1 MIACV
6 SPTEGDVTE
15 TLNTLRYANRAKN
28 MQKPPIP
35 KHLQAF
41 SAKKRKF
48 ANLNLPKTPYHKTPG
63 KYLKLNNTLGPSTPV
78 PIIKS
83 TPKFNSTV
91 SGSIPKFS
99 IPKFSDS
106 LNNLS
111 EEDISEISSIPSS
124 SSKASNMTLID
135 ASCLSPLLRKV
146 IAEHEDKLIERLQQT
161 LKINSPRRSPRLL
174 KKDGNFKNGH
184 PTTNDNSFFDETLI
198 QGPAFSS
205 GRRKLRENIDNLN
218 EDDEEN
224 TFTNDDKQH
233 DTTTTTP
240 VSMENTI
247 VKKRSVL
254 QDVTNTAKK
263 RRKSAHKENVEKS
276 ASPVLCRNSL
286 EEKEEE
292 EVRSTKP
299 NAHLAAKTRTTD
311 RVCSCSFF
319 TVGRK
324 VVSE

>member
-63 KYLKLNNTLGPSTPV
+63 KYLKLNNTLGPATPV

-91 SGSIPKFS
+91 SGSISKFS
-99 IPKFSDS
+99 IPKFSES

-174 KKDGNFKNGH
+174 KKGENYKNDL
-184 PTTNDNSFFDETLI
+184 PTTNDNSFFEETLI
-198 QGPAFSS
+198 HGPAFSS

-218 EDDEEN
+218 EEDEN
-224 TFTNDDKQH
+224 TFTNDKQH
-233 DTTTTTP
+233 NTTTTTP
-240 VSMENTI
+240 VSMEKTI
-247 VKKRSVL
+247 TKKRSVL

-276 ASPVLCRNSL
+276 ASPILCRNSL

-292 EVRSTKP
+292 EVSSTKTLCAP
-299 NAHLAAKTRTTD
+299 
-311 RVCSCSFF
+311 C
-319 TVGRK
+319 G
-324 VVSE
+324 